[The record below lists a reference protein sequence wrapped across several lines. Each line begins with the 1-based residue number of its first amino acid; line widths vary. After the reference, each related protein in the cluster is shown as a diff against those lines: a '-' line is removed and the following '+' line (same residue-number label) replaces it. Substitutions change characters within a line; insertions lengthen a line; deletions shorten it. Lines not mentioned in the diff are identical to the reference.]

1 LGKELVGKITHYFD
15 KIQVAVIE
23 LSGKLK
29 EGDSISIER
38 GTEVFEQKATSM
50 QIDKK
55 PVKEAKN
62 GQAIGMKVS
71 QPVKP
76 GFQVYKVV
84 E

>member
-1 LGKELVGKITHYFD
+1 MGKELVGKITHYFD

-76 GFQVYKVV
+76 GF
-84 E
+84 